1 MKTQKINNQ
10 HAEETTA
17 KRTSLASD
25 KNQPLTSAGR
35 KLKQLTVPHLEPDK
49 VKVQFCPAAKAEL
62 IAKRLVLQDLR
73 RRAKSAGKRIMGGTE
88 NIAGPQRCRDL
99 RWLFGTLRKIRHE
112 FGVSIDEHLRKLG
125 EPEADREMLV
135 GRIYT
140 DILLIRATN
149 TIFFGD

>member
-1 MKTQKINNQ
+1 MKTQKNTNQ

-73 RRAKSAGKRIMGGTE
+73 RRAKSAGKKITGGTG
-88 NIAGPQRCRDL
+88 NIAVPQRCRDL
-99 RWLFGTLRKIRHE
+99 RWLFGTLRKIRNE
-112 FGVSIDEHLRKLG
+112 FGDSIDEHLRKLG

-135 GRIYT
+135 GRIYV
-140 DILLIRATN
+140 DILLIRATH

>member
-17 KRTSLASD
+17 KRSRLAADKNTSL
-25 KNQPLTSAGR
+25 TRTGR
-35 KLKQLTVPHLEPDK
+35 KLKQLAVPHLEPDK
-49 VKVQFCPAAKAEL
+49 VAVQFCPASKAEM
-62 IAKRLVLQDLR
+62 ITKREVLRDLR
-73 RRAKSAGKRIMGGTE
+73 QRAKSAGKKIMGGTE
-88 NIAGPQRCRDL
+88 NIAGPQRCQDL
-99 RWLFGTLRKIRHE
+99 RWLYGTLAKMRGE
-112 FGVSIDEHLRKLG
+112 LGVSIDEHLRKLG
-125 EPEADREMLV
+125 EPDADREMLV